1 MDEPS
6 LIYNTKEDNS
16 NVNTTVV
23 FGAHWSHATS
33 ITHSPHSYEHTHLL
47 MNIKQMIRKAPANSI
62 RGISS
67 ISTRNTSS
75 VPPFA
80 ANDTL
85 TSVISP
91 STTTQT
97 IRTTFT

>member
-1 MDEPS
+1 
-6 LIYNTKEDNS
+6 
-16 NVNTTVV
+16 
-23 FGAHWSHATS
+23 
-33 ITHSPHSYEHTHLL
+33 

-97 IRTTFT
+97 IRTAFI